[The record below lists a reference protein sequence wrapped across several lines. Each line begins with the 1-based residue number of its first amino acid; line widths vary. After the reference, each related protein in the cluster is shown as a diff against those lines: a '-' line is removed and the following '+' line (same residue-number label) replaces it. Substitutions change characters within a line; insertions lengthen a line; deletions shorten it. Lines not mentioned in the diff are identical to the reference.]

1 MSEPKRQLR
10 PETVAVHGT
19 SRRYETGDIMPP
31 IHLST
36 TFERAEDGT
45 YPGGY
50 DYIRSGSPNRDEL
63 EDCLRQL
70 EGGTVAV
77 ATPSG
82 MAATHAVF
90 SALAPGDRVLI
101 PLDTYF
107 GTKTLLASH
116 FERWG
121 LIVES
126 VDMSSPAEIERALT
140 EPTRLLW
147 LETPSNPCISITDLR
162 HAVAAARD
170 VGALVACDNTWA
182 TPVLQRPLALGA
194 DIVVHSTTKYMA
206 GHSDT
211 MGGAVIFREESE
223 VAARVREAQ
232 TEAGMTPAPFDCWL
246 VRRGLYTL
254 ACRMRSH
261 CETAQH
267 LADFLRR
274 QDGVERVHYPGL
286 PGDPG
291 HAVAREQ
298 MSAFGGM
305 LSFVVEGG
313 RERAFAV
320 ANQLELARRA
330 TSLGGPETL
339 IEHRASIEGPATQAP
354 EGLLRVSVGLEHV
367 DDLIEDF
374 AQALRHVNNS

>member
-1 MSEPKRQLR
+1 MSDSKRPLH
-10 PETVAVHGT
+10 PETLAIHGT
-19 SRRYETGDIMPP
+19 TRRHETGDIMPP

-36 TFERAEDGT
+36 TFERAEDGS

-70 EGGTVAV
+70 EGGAVAV

-90 SALAPGDRVLI
+90 SALDPGDRVLI

-107 GTKTLLASH
+107 GTKTLLGAH

-121 LIVES
+121 LTVES
-126 VDMSSPAEIERALT
+126 VDMSSPAAIESALA
-140 EPTRLLW
+140 EPARLLW
-147 LETPSNPCISITDLR
+147 LETPSNPCINITDLH
-162 HAVAAARD
+162 HAISAAHDR
-170 VGALVACDNTWA
+170 GALVVCDNTWA
-182 TPVLQRPLALGA
+182 TPVLQRPLELGA
-194 DIVVHSTTKYMA
+194 DAVVHSTTKYMA

-223 VAARVREAQ
+223 ITERVREAQ
-232 TEAGMTPAPFDCWL
+232 TEAGLTPSPFDCWL

-254 ACRMRSH
+254 ACRVRTH
-261 CETAQH
+261 CENARR
-267 LADFLRR
+267 LAELLES
-274 QDGVERVHYPGL
+274 QPGVERVHYPGL
-286 PGDPG
+286 PSDPG
-291 HAVAREQ
+291 HAAAAKQ
-298 MSAFGGM
+298 MADFGGM

-313 RERAFAV
+313 RERAFQV
-320 ANQLELARRA
+320 ANRLTLARRA

-339 IEHRASIEGPATQAP
+339 IEHRASIEGAATQAP
-354 EGLLRVSVGLEHV
+354 EGLLRVSVGLEHPV
-367 DDLIEDF
+367 DLLEDF
-374 AQALRHVNNS
+374 ARALAAA